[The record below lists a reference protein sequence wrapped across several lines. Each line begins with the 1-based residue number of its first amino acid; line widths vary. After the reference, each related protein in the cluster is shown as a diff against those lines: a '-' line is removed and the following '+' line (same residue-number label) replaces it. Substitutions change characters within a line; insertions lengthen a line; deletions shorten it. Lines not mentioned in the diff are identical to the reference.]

1 MLLARRLTGRLSDEE
16 HRLFDRVKANVVRM
30 HELINDLLA
39 LARVSKGKLMLEQV
53 NLSALAQQVIAQ
65 ERQRDPQ
72 RQVQVK
78 IQPDITARCDS
89 KFARII
95 LENLIGNAWKYSRA
109 QAHPLIEFGALPAR
123 EGGRKMLFV
132 RDNGAG
138 FNMAY
143 SASLFKPFHRLHHEH
158 EFEGSGIGL
167 ATVHRILE
175 RHGGVIRAESTEG
188 AGACFYFSFDPR
200 FGPGSA

>member
-1 MLLARRLTGRLSDEE
+1 MA
-16 HRLFDRVKANVVRM
+16 H
-30 HELINDLLA
+30 
-39 LARVSKGKLMLEQV
+39 
-53 NLSALAQQVIAQ
+53 
-65 ERQRDPQ
+65 
-72 RQVQVK
+72 
-78 IQPDITARCDS
+78 CDS

-95 LENLIGNAWKYSRA
+95 LENLIGNAWKYSRGRDA
-109 QAHPLIEFGALPAR
+109 ATIDIGAMPAR
-123 EGGRKMLFV
+123 ECGRQMLFV

-138 FNMAY
+138 FDMAY
-143 SASLFKPFHRLHHEH
+143 SASLFKPFHRLHHET

-200 FGPGSA
+200 SSNLMA